1 MNGIILR
8 DGLFKVYPDSTIY
21 RKVNGKWEKAHI
33 YEAKLKHNKY
43 ESTSAM
49 YKGKQMHAY
58 VHRLLAE
65 ALVPNP
71 ENKPQVF
78 HKDGN
83 TMNNDVSNL
92 IWVTPKER
100 VSLIYQIGRGNSL
113 ENNGKPCKICG
124 ELTMAKDNVCRT
136 CKQQEK
142 IYRNKIEYIEKMKN
156 KFKDVKLEE
165 LSERDLKVVEM
176 RSAGY
181 TLQQIGDQLGIVRER
196 VRQIEERIL
205 TKYNAIKKVKEVIGR
220 EEIEIE
226 EIKSIRGML
235 GWSML
240 KMAKTL
246 DMSNSTYKSMEL
258 NPENFKVKHIKKI
271 SEVFNLK
278 INIGNE

>member
-83 TMNNDVSNL
+83 TLNNDVSNL

-100 VSLIYQIGRGNSL
+100 VSLIYQMGRGNSL
-113 ENNGKPCKICG
+113 ENNGKPCMICG
-124 ELTMAKDNVCRT
+124 ELTMAKDDVCRT

-142 IYRNKIEYIEKMKN
+142 IYQNKKEYIEQMNN
-156 KFKDVKLEE
+156 KFKDVKLED
-165 LSERDLKVVEM
+165 LSERDHKVVEM
-176 RSAGY
+176 RSSGY

-205 TKYNAIKKVKEVIGR
+205 AKAYAVKKAKEVIGR
-220 EEIEIE
+220 ERIEIE
-226 EIKSIRGML
+226 EIKSIRGLL
-235 GWSML
+235 GLSRS

-246 DMSNSTYKSMEL
+246 GVSDSTYDKLEM
-258 NPENFKVKHIKKI
+258 NPENFKVKHIRKL
-271 SEVFNLK
+271 SEVFDFK
-278 INIGNE
+278 INIGDE